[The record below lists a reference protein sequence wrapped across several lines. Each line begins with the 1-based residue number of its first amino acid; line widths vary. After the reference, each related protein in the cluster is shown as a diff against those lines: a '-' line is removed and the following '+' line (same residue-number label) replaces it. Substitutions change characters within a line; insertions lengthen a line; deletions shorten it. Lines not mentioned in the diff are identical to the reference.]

1 MDALIDISEALN
13 ASIDWLLLN
22 EKGDQTVPLQ
32 KSDVELKTVQVKSR
46 DEIQSDLMIGM
57 QYFMLWRNRCA
68 IISGF
73 FCIYG
78 VHLLENA
85 IF

>member
-22 EKGDQTVPLQ
+22 EKGDETAPLQ
-32 KSDVELKTVQVKSR
+32 KSDVELKTVQVKCR

-57 QYFMLWRNRCA
+57 R
-68 IISGF
+68 
-73 FCIYG
+73 
-78 VHLLENA
+78 
-85 IF
+85 

>member
-1 MDALIDISEALN
+1 MDALIEISEALN

-57 QYFMLWRNRCA
+57 R
-68 IISGF
+68 
-73 FCIYG
+73 
-78 VHLLENA
+78 
-85 IF
+85 